1 MLTLIEN
8 IGVEKFCVMHARDAF
23 RQNLKRQFVRVSGL
37 NSGGAEAALRERFVV
52 DEEEDEKDGVGSGE
66 GDTGDHIDGFRH
78 TDRVRRFFFANLD
91 ETWLKEINLQMNDDT
106 ESQLWGHILAA

>member
-8 IGVEKFCVMHARDAF
+8 IGEFSVRHARDAV
-23 RQNLKRQFVRVSGL
+23 RQNRKRQFVRVSGL

-52 DEEEDEKDGVGSGE
+52 DEKEDEKDGVGSGE
-66 GDTGDHIDGFRH
+66 GDARDHIDGLRH

-106 ESQLWGHILAA
+106 IRKANCGVIH